1 MRANRQ
7 PACATRQMTVRLSY
21 NAIVR
26 IPNEEVEAVLLLI
39 LIIVIVVL
47 LIGGG
52 GYFWRAR

>member
-1 MRANRQ
+1 MRPNRHK
-7 PACATRQMTVRLSY
+7 AHERHMTVRLSY

-39 LIIVIVVL
+39 LIIVVVVL